1 MIHHISGR
9 FSLRRRLACSR
20 YSLIDDD
27 MRALAFEPMPCAGFD
42 MCEKT
47 VEIETKRGGLLLP
60 AKMLT
65 GRSSLAG
72 NAPRGRESKMY
83 IECHTTG

>member
-1 MIHHISGR
+1 
-9 FSLRRRLACSR
+9 
-20 YSLIDDD
+20 
-27 MRALAFEPMPCAGFD
+27 MRAFAFEPMPCAGFD

-65 GRSSLAG
+65 AESSLAG
-72 NAPRGRESKMY
+72 NAPRGPR
-83 IECHTTG
+83 IENVY

>member
-1 MIHHISGR
+1 M
-9 FSLRRRLACSR
+9 
-20 YSLIDDD
+20 DDD

-65 GRSSLAG
+65 AESSLAG
-72 NAPRGRESKMY
+72 NAPRGPR
-83 IECHTTG
+83 IENVY